1 ADGSRSWLWTIRH
14 EELHVVDGIVVPEK
28 TSIEQ
33 PKANGRGTT
42 TINVT
47 YLKQTLNPSL
57 GGTLSADPP
66 KDDGPANAGD
76 QWDGGD
82 DWSDDGEDDD
92 GGWEEADGSGPAE
105 DDTGG
110 EPDPEPE
117 QPAKPTMPPQFVG
130 NPSGLTPRGD
140 LCKR

>member
-1 ADGSRSWLWTIRH
+1 
-14 EELHVVDGIVVPEK
+14 
-28 TSIEQ
+28 
-33 PKANGRGTT
+33 
-42 TINVT
+42 
-47 YLKQTLNPSL
+47 
-57 GGTLSADPP
+57 
-66 KDDGPANAGD
+66 
-76 QWDGGD
+76 
-82 DWSDDGEDDD
+82 WSDDGEDDD